1 MNKLVLSGEVVQI
14 EPLRYTPAG
23 LPLLSFAV
31 RHASEQMEAGIKRKV
46 ECEMAVVAIGDIAK
60 QAQGIKL
67 ASQVKLAGFIARR
80 SLKSTQLVLHLNALE
95 II

>member
-1 MNKLVLSGEVVQI
+1 LNKLVLSGEVVQI

-23 LPLLSFAV
+23 LPLLSFVV
-31 RHASEQMEAGIKRKV
+31 RHASEQLEAGIKRKV
-46 ECEMAVVAIGDIAK
+46 ECEMAVVAIGDIAR
-60 QAQGIKL
+60 QAQNIQL
-67 ASQVKLAGFIARR
+67 SSQVKLAGFIAKR

>member
-1 MNKLVLSGEVVQI
+1 MQI

-23 LPLLSFAV
+23 LPLLSFVV
-31 RHASEQMEAGIKRKV
+31 RHASEQLEAGIKRKV
-46 ECEMAVVAIGDIAK
+46 ECEMAVVAIGDIAR
-60 QAQGIKL
+60 QAQRIEL
-67 ASQVKLAGFIARR
+67 SSQVKLAGFIAKR

>member
-1 MNKLVLSGEVVQI
+1 MQI

-23 LPLLSFAV
+23 LPLLSFVV
-31 RHASEQMEAGIKRKV
+31 RHASEQLEAGIKRKV

-60 QAQGIKL
+60 QAQNIQL
-67 ASQVKLAGFIARR
+67 SSQVKLAGFIAKR

>member
-1 MNKLVLSGEVVQI
+1 MQI

-31 RHASEQMEAGIKRKV
+31 RHASEQMEAGFKRKV
-46 ECEMAVVAIGDIAK
+46 ECEIAVVAIGDIAK
-60 QAQGIKL
+60 QAQNIQL
-67 ASQVKLAGFIARR
+67 SSQVKLAGFIAKR

>member
-1 MNKLVLSGEVVQI
+1 LNKLVLSGEVVQV

-46 ECEMAVVAIGDIAK
+46 ECEMAVVAIGDIAR
-60 QAQGIKL
+60 QAQNIQL
-67 ASQVKLAGFIARR
+67 SSQVKLAGFIAKR

>member
-1 MNKLVLSGEVVQI
+1 MQI

-23 LPLLSFAV
+23 LPLLSFVV
-31 RHASEQMEAGIKRKV
+31 RHASEQLEAGIKRKV
-46 ECEMAVVAIGDIAK
+46 ECEMAVVAIGDIAR
-60 QAQGIKL
+60 QAQNIQL
-67 ASQVKLAGFIARR
+67 SSQVKLAGFIAKR

>member
-1 MNKLVLSGEVVQI
+1 MLSGEVVQL

-46 ECEMAVVAIGDIAK
+46 ECEMTVVAIGDIAR
-60 QAQGIKL
+60 QTQNIQLG
-67 ASQVKLAGFIARR
+67 SQVKLAGFITKR
-80 SLKSTQLVLHLNALE
+80 SLKSTQLVLHLNVLE

>member
-1 MNKLVLSGEVVQI
+1 LNKLVLSGEVVQI

-23 LPLLSFAV
+23 LPLLSFVV
-31 RHASEQMEAGIKRKV
+31 RHASEQLEAGIKRKV

-60 QAQGIKL
+60 QAQNIQL
-67 ASQVKLAGFIARR
+67 SSQVKLAGFIAKR
-80 SLKSTQLVLHLNALE
+80 SLKSTQLVLHLNAIE

>member
-1 MNKLVLSGEVVQI
+1 VLSGEVVQL

-23 LPLLSFAV
+23 LPLLSFVV
-31 RHASEQMEAGIKRKV
+31 RHVSEQTEAETKRKV
-46 ECEMAVVAIGDIAK
+46 ECEVAVMAIGDIANQAK
-60 QAQGIKL
+60 QIQL
-67 ASQVKLAGFIARR
+67 ASQVKLAGFIAKR

>member
-1 MNKLVLSGEVVQI
+1 MLSGEVVQI

-23 LPLLSFAV
+23 FPLLSFAV
-31 RHASEQMEAGIKRKV
+31 RHVSEQMEAGIKRKV
-46 ECEMAVVAIGDIAK
+46 ECEMSVVAIGDIAK
-60 QAQGIKL
+60 QAQGIQL
-67 ASQVKLAGFIARR
+67 NSQVKLAGFIAKR

>member
-23 LPLLSFAV
+23 LPLLSFVV
-31 RHASEQMEAGIKRKV
+31 RHASEQLEAGIKRKV
-46 ECEMAVVAIGDIAK
+46 ECEMAVVAIGDIAR
-60 QAQGIKL
+60 QAQNIQL
-67 ASQVKLAGFIARR
+67 SSQVKLAGFIAKR